1 MNNLNAVQLCP
12 VCKAVCDENAAEC
25 KVCGFA
31 DQDKIHRN
39 WLLLEDGNDW
49 TANVVLPY
57 ARRWFTSQ
65 LSESRKKE
73 TALSEQLCREQSQ
86 LKQAQNQTTQV
97 ERELT
102 QSKTRGK
109 NLLKQCEQL
118 QMQLKEVQN
127 QLEQVNVQ
135 RKPDFLRQLEPV
147 KAQPEAVQNVYENT
161 KSKNVALDLGNVKAG
176 DIIPFG
182 QYNWRVL
189 EVNADSVLVITED
202 IVEKKEYHNEKVA
215 ITWAKCSLHKYLNSK
230 FYNTFANDE
239 KKLILTANVK
249 NSDNYRFGR
258 SEGSN
263 TKDKIFLLSID
274 EAERLFKSD
283 NDRAAKYRGG
293 AWWWWLRSPG
303 NYRDHA
309 ADVRTGGYLSM
320 YGLYVYNVEGG
331 VRPALLLNRKSIIS
345 KS

>member
-182 QYNWRVL
+182 KYNWRVL
-189 EVNADSVLVITED
+189 GVNADSVLVITEN

-215 ITWAKCSLHKYLNSK
+215 ITWAKCSLHKYLNHE
-230 FYNTFANDE
+230 FYNTFTDDE

-249 NSDNYRFGR
+249 NFSNPRYGTTGGSD
-258 SEGSN
+258 

-274 EAERLFKSD
+274 EAECLFKSD
-283 NDRAAKYRGG
+283 NDRVAKYRGG

-303 NYRDHA
+303 YNSYSA
-309 ADVRTGGYLSM
+309 VGVSGGVCLNLRGDTTFRES
-320 YGLYVYNVEGG
+320 GG
-331 VRPALLLNRKSIIS
+331 VRPALLLNRGPMVRI
-345 KS
+345 